1 MCTFANLHPVA
12 AAGYFLSVLAVTMF
26 SSNPMLS
33 LAALLGG
40 VLFYIK
46 LQSKSLS
53 IKSLLMNIV
62 LFVLVALT
70 NPLFSHKG
78 ATVLFF
84 LNGSPVT
91 LEAVLYGIN
100 IAVILLAV
108 VYWFRCFN
116 VIMTS
121 DKLLFLFGKMS
132 PKIALMISSALR
144 FIPLF
149 KEQAAKIKQSQRAM
163 GIYASDSWIDRLK
176 GVLRVYS
183 ALITWA
189 LENAVDTGSSMKA
202 SGYGLKGR
210 TYYSLYRFG
219 LTDAAFIGVTAVTDV
234 FMIISSVTGNM
245 RFSFYPLLSTGNY
258 NVFGISAIAVF
269 SVLSLLPC
277 LAEVGGDILWKYC
290 KSKI

>member
-12 AAGYFLSVLAVTMF
+12 AAVYFLSVLAVTMF

-132 PKIALMISSALR
+132 PKIALLISSALR

-189 LENAVDTGSSMKA
+189 LENAVDTGSWLRA
-202 SGYGLKGR
+202 
-210 TYYSLYRFG
+210 
-219 LTDAAFIGVTAVTDV
+219 
-234 FMIISSVTGNM
+234 
-245 RFSFYPLLSTGNY
+245 
-258 NVFGISAIAVF
+258 
-269 SVLSLLPC
+269 
-277 LAEVGGDILWKYC
+277 
-290 KSKI
+290 